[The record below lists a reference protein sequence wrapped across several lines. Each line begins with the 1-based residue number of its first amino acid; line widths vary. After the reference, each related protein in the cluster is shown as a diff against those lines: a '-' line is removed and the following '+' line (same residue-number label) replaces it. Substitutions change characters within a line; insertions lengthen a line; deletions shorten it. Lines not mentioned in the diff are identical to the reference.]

1 MRNHK
6 TFISLLLLLPSITL
20 AQSLATVEHV
30 DLDRYLGKWYEIA
43 SIPQYFQRQCVRD
56 VTAEYALKNGVISV
70 INRCTTASGEISE
83 AEGQARIVDTLS
95 NAKLEVT
102 FVKLF
107 GWRYLFGGDYWVID
121 LASDYR
127 YAVVG
132 HPSRKYAWVL
142 AKTPQVS
149 SQDLAAIEDR
159 LKANG
164 YDTCGLLT
172 TAQPPLL
179 SVRTPLC
186 EAVKAK

>member
-1 MRNHK
+1 MSNHK
-6 TFISLLLLLPSITL
+6 TFISLLLLLPSIAL
-20 AQSLATVEHV
+20 AQPLATVEHV

-56 VTAEYALKNGVISV
+56 VTAEYALKNGAISV
-70 INRCTTASGEISE
+70 INRCTTASGEVSE
-83 AEGQARIVDTLS
+83 AEGQARIVDTFS

-121 LASDYR
+121 LAPDYR

-142 AKTPQVS
+142 AKSPQVS
-149 SQDLAAIEDR
+149 SQDLASIEER
-159 LKANG
+159 LKVNG

-172 TAQPPLL
+172 TSQTPVLHL
-179 SVRTPLC
+179 RTPLC
-186 EAVKAK
+186 EAVKEK